1 MLKVKRHLNI
11 DLLRIVAMLMVVTLH
26 FIGKGGLLDAVQ
38 TLSPQYFVVLFFQGI
53 SIVAVNCYVLISGY
67 FLIKSKFKFS
77 KFFALIAQVLF
88 YSVFIYLILL
98 ATGRIQ
104 FSTVS
109 LFKAFFPILTNE
121 YWFITAYIGM
131 YLLSPFVNTLIQN
144 INKKQHAKLLLI
156 LVGLFSAWPTLL
168 FFFWRYHS
176 VGDAGYGIGSGYSVT
191 WFLVLYITAAY
202 IRLYYKPD
210 YKLKKHLLR
219 YIIFASIIPLCTYI
233 AGYLFV
239 VFKDERLLVLNSSF
253 YAYNFLPT
261 YIASIALFMLFL
273 NMIINNNIFNK
284 IIAFLSPLTL
294 GVYLIHQNQYVST
307 IIWQK
312 LQVSSQLPN
321 HYFILFA
328 IMSIIAI
335 YITCSMID
343 WFRIKLFGIIGR
355 TRWFG
360 NFYGTISKLVL
371 KITERYTKKIRL
383 E

>member
-1 MLKVKRHLNI
+1 M
-11 DLLRIVAMLMVVTLH
+11 
-26 FIGKGGLLDAVQ
+26 
-38 TLSPQYFVVLFFQGI
+38 LSPQYFVVLFFQGV

-121 YWFITAYIGM
+121 YWFITAYVGM
-131 YLLSPFVNTLIQN
+131 YLISPFVNILIQN
-144 INKKQHAKLLLI
+144 INKKQHARLLLVSI
-156 LVGLFSAWPTLL
+156 VLFSAWPTLL

-210 YKLKKHLLR
+210 YKLTKHLLR
-219 YIIFASIIPLCTYI
+219 YIIFASIIPLCTYL
-233 AGYLFV
+233 AGYLFAI
-239 VFKDERLLVLNSSF
+239 FKDEGLIVLNSSF

-261 YIASIALFMLFL
+261 YIASIVLFILFL
-273 NMIINNNIFNK
+273 NIVINNNIVNK

-294 GVYLIHQNQYVST
+294 GVYLIHQNQYIST
-307 IIWQK
+307 IIWEE
-312 LQVSSQLPN
+312 LQVSN
-321 HYFILFA
+321 HLYSGYFILFA
-328 IMSIIAI
+328 IMSVLAI
-335 YITCSMID
+335 YFICSTID
-343 WFRIKLFGIIGR
+343 WFRLKLFGIIGR
-355 TRWFG
+355 TKWF
-360 NFYGTISKLVL
+360 NYVHRISSRLVS
-371 KITERYTKKIRL
+371 KATKKIT
-383 E
+383 